1 MTHYATLG
9 INETADA
16 NEIKRAYRK
25 LASQHH
31 PDKGGD
37 TARFQEIEAAY
48 RVLSDPA
55 QREQYDHQRQNPGG
69 GFRFTV
75 NGQDMQGMPGGMDDI
90 LRNFG
95 FNFPGGHPFGGMHQQ
110 PRRNKDLRIDIPVT
124 LASTLEDQK
133 KTVSVQTTNGSRE
146 NVEIVIPRGA
156 QGGTQIKYPGLG
168 DNFFATLPRGDLYV
182 QVFMQPHAPFE
193 VHGLDVVTTVHVDC
207 LTAVIGGEV
216 TVEGIDGSK
225 FVLALTA
232 GTQPNTTLRIRD
244 HGVWQIHG
252 STRGNLHVKIAITV
266 PRNLTE
272 EQLQTIREIR
282 STL

>member
-9 INETADA
+9 VNETADA

-37 TARFQEIEAAY
+37 TKKFQEVEEAY

-55 QREQYDHQRQNPGG
+55 QREQYDHQRRNPGG

-75 NGQDMQGMPGGMDDI
+75 NGHEMSGMPPGMDDI
-90 LRNFG
+90 LRQFG
-95 FNFPGGHPFGGMHQQ
+95 FPGGHPFGGMHQQ
-110 PRRNKDLRIDIPVT
+110 PRRNKDLRVDIPVT

-133 KTVSVQTTNGSRE
+133 KTVSVQTTNGQRE
-146 NVEIVIPRGA
+146 NVEITIPRGA
-156 QGGTQIKYPGLG
+156 QSGTQIKYPGLG

-182 QVFMQPHAPFE
+182 LVHMQPHPPFE
-193 VHGLDVVTTVHVDC
+193 VHDLNVVTTVHVDC
-207 LTAVIGGEV
+207 LRATTGGEV
-216 TVEGIDGSK
+216 TVEGIDGST
-225 FVLALTA
+225 FVLALTP
-232 GTQPNTTLRIRD
+232 GTQPNTTLRIRN

-252 STRGNLHVKIAITV
+252 STRGDLHVKIAITV
-266 PRNLTE
+266 PRNLTN
-272 EQLQTIREIR
+272 EQLQTIREIQ

>member
-55 QREQYDHQRQNPGG
+55 QREQYDHQRRNPGG

-95 FNFPGGHPFGGMHQQ
+95 FGFPGGDPFAHARQ
-110 PRRNKDLRIDIPVT
+110 PRRNKDLRVDIPVT

-133 KTVSVQTTNGSRE
+133 KTISVQTTNGQRE
-146 NVEIVIPRGA
+146 NVEITIPRGA
-156 QGGTQIKYPGLG
+156 QSGTQIKYPGLG

-182 QVFMQPHAPFE
+182 LIHLQPHAPFE
-193 VHGLDVVTTVHVDC
+193 VRDLNVVTTVYVDC
-207 LTAVIGGEV
+207 LLATVGGEV
-216 TVEGIDGSK
+216 TVEGIDGST
-225 FVLALTA
+225 FVLALTP

-252 STRGNLHVKIAITV
+252 STRGDLHVKIAITV

-272 EQLQTIREIR
+272 EQLQTIREIQ

>member
-16 NEIKRAYRK
+16 TEIKRAYRK

-37 TARFQEIEAAY
+37 TARFQEVEAAY

-95 FNFPGGHPFGGMHQQ
+95 FNFSGGDPFGHARQ
-110 PRRNKDLRIDIPVT
+110 PRRNKDIRVDIPIT

-146 NVEIVIPRGA
+146 NVEITIPRGA
-156 QGGTQIKYPGLG
+156 QSGTQIKYPGLG

-182 QVFMQPHAPFE
+182 LIHLQPHALFE
-193 VHGLDVVTTVHVDC
+193 VRDLNVVTTVHIDC
-207 LTAVIGGEV
+207 LRAVTGGEV
-216 TVEGIDGSK
+216 TVEGIDGST
-225 FVLALTA
+225 FVLALTP

-252 STRGNLHVKIAITV
+252 STRGDLHVKIAITV

-272 EQLQTIREIR
+272 TQLQTIREIQ